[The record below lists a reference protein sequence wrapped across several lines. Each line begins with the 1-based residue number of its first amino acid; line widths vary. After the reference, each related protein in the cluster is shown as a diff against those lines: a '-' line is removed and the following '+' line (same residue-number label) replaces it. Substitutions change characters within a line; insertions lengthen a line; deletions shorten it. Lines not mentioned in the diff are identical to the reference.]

1 MTDIIIN
8 PITRIEGHGKI
19 TVEVDDRGKVKDARF
34 SILYLRGFE
43 KFLEGC
49 AIEDVPKFMPR
60 ICGVCPVA
68 HHFASVKAVDSLLK
82 AKVSDTGE
90 KIRRLWYALNS
101 IHDKVLILA
110 GTGAPDLLL
119 PDADQ
124 KSRNVL
130 TIIKKNP
137 ELGKKV
143 LELRKLGQEGSRIVS
158 GKAIHPFTAVPG
170 GVSFRMTDAK
180 VKEIKALGKN
190 AMPIATEFVELIK
203 KTTYNLV
210 EKNGSLLEKL
220 GNIETNFLALTRADG
235 AIDFYDGDMTFMDTK
250 GKTTKFHPADYLN
263 YVAENTVDYSYGKY
277 PFWKALGFPNGMMRV
292 GTLARMNVAEKYATP
307 KANEYM
313 QDFRKSFGR
322 PAQVTMLYHY
332 ARAIELMHKVE
343 EYMELIDDPA
353 ILGKDTIGDVTR
365 QPGAGQGVGVVE
377 APRGLLLHH
386 YETDEQGMAKD
397 LNCIVA
403 TTWNNAAI
411 DKSVKVA
418 AEKLINTSSPD
429 EKVLNTLEMVT
440 RAYDPCLSCSAHT
453 IDGSYPLKVEIVD
466 SFGNVIRTLGNM
478 REV

>member
-1 MTDIIIN
+1 MTEIVIN

-19 TVEVDDRGKVKDARF
+19 TIEVDDKGKVKDARF

-68 HHFASVKAVDSLLK
+68 HHFASVKAVDALLK
-82 AKVSDTGE
+82 AKLTETGE
-90 KIRRLWYALNS
+90 KIRRLWYALNA
-101 IHDKVLILA
+101 IHDKTLILA

-124 KSRNVL
+124 KTRNVI

-143 LELRKLGQEGSRIVS
+143 LELRKFGQEGSRIVS

-170 GVSFRMTDAK
+170 GVSFTMTEEK
-180 VKEIKALGKN
+180 VKQIKELGKN
-190 AMPIATEFVELIK
+190 AMPIALEIAELIK
-203 KTTYNLV
+203 KTTYSLA
-210 EKNGSLLEKL
+210 EKKDFLDKL
-220 GNIETNFLALTRADG
+220 GNIETNFLAQTRADG
-235 AIDFYDGDMTFMDTK
+235 AVDFYDGDLAFMDTK
-250 GKTTKFHPADYLN
+250 GKVTKFHPADYLN
-263 YVAENTVDYSYGKY
+263 YVAENTVEYSYGKY
-277 PFWKALGFPNGMMRV
+277 PFWKALGFPNGMIRV
-292 GTLARMNVAEKYATP
+292 GCLARMNVAEKYYTP
-307 KANEYM
+307 KANEYL

-322 PAQVTMLYHY
+322 PAQITMLYHY
-332 ARAIELMHKVE
+332 ARAIELVHSVE
-343 EYMELIDDPA
+343 VYQDLIDDPA
-353 ILGKDTIGDVTR
+353 ILGKDTIGDVTK
-365 QPGAGQGVGVVE
+365 QPGAGQGIGVVE
-377 APRGLLLHH
+377 APRGVLLHH

-397 LNCIVA
+397 INCIVA

-411 DKSVKVA
+411 DKSVRVA

-429 EKVLNTLEMVT
+429 EKLLNTIEMVT

-453 IDGSYPLKVEIVD
+453 IDGSYPLVIEIYD
-466 SFGNVIRTLGNM
+466 AYGNKIREISNV
-478 REV
+478 REP